1 MILTN
6 AHAQSVTCTQ
16 LFAGKSELRIN
27 IKRVIVFVIYRIIVE
42 EFYLKPGS
50 HES

>member
-6 AHAQSVTCTQ
+6 AHAQSV
-16 LFAGKSELRIN
+16 LSELRIN